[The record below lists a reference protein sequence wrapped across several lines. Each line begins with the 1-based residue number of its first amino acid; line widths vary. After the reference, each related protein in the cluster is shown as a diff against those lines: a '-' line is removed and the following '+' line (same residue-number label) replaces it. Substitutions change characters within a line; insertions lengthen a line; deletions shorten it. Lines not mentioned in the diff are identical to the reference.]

1 MKKILCALV
10 LALALGGI
18 FALPL
23 PWLTRASMESS
34 EGSGQV
40 EAGQNQAAPAP
51 EPVAMM
57 VKAPEITGIEEWI
70 NSKPLKLEDL
80 RGQVVAL
87 HFWTFG

>member
-1 MKKILCALV
+1 MKKILCVLV

-34 EGSGQV
+34 EGGAQTSALEGT
-40 EAGQNQAAPAP
+40 P
-51 EPVAMM
+51 EPVAM
-57 VKAPEITGIEEWI
+57 KIEAPEIVGIEEWI
-70 NSKPLKLEDL
+70 NSKPLKLKDL
-80 RGQVVAL
+80 RGQVVVL